1 MNVIVIGSGAR
12 EHALCR
18 ILDKS
23 YLCEKVFCFP
33 GNYGISQI
41 AECRNI
47 STKEDIIRECI
58 KINPDLV
65 VVGPENYL
73 SENIAGELRNN
84 GLNVFGPDSKGAKLE
99 SSKEFMKEF
108 CQSHDIAT
116 AKSQTFVDFE
126 KAKNYLMSFSGP
138 IVVKYDG
145 LAAGKG
151 VFVCADTNEAIEAC
165 ERVFINKE
173 FNQENNKVVIEDFI
187 EGRELSFFTIT
198 DGEDY
203 LNFGSAQDYKRIGDN
218 DTGPNTGGMGT
229 ISPAPILEEELNNI
243 IQEEIVKKTING
255 LKHDNIAFQGVI
267 FFGIIVNE
275 YNQPYLLEYN
285 TRFGDP
291 EIQSISLRVKSDF
304 LALLHSTAT
313 KNLKYSRIEFYE
325 NKKSICLILA
335 TKGYPENYPKNT
347 EIRNISKFENNDD
360 FYIFHAA
367 TKLIDNKIFSNGGRV
382 LSIVASGNDYLECRK
397 KVYEIAD
404 MIDWPEKY
412 YRSDIGANF

>member
-58 KINPDLV
+58 KINPDLI

-126 KAKNYLMSFSGP
+126 KAKNYLMSFNGP

-151 VFVCADTNEAIEAC
+151 VFVCTDTNEAIEAC
-165 ERVFINKE
+165 KRVFINKE

-229 ISPAPILEEELNNI
+229 ISPAPILEEELNKI

-255 LKHDNIAFQGVI
+255 LKHDNITFQGVI

-304 LALLHSTAT
+304 LSLLHSTAT
-313 KNLKYSRIEFYE
+313 KNLKYAKIEFYE
-325 NKKSICLILA
+325 NKNRNEITEFIDRNNKVRKARLLTWIPGRIWGSVNPQSDKLRFILGEKSGIMTSLLN
-335 TKGYPENYPKNT
+335 GFEHNMS
-347 EIRNISKFENNDD
+347 ERKF
-360 FYIFHAA
+360 A
-367 TKLIDNKIFSNGGRV
+367 FSYTHLR
-382 LSIVASGNDYLECRK
+382 AHETRGNLVCRLLL
-397 KVYEIAD
+397 
-404 MIDWPEKY
+404 
-412 YRSDIGANF
+412 

>member
-41 AECRNI
+41 AESRNI

-58 KINPDLV
+58 KINPDLI

-99 SSKEFMKEF
+99 TSKEFMKEF

-126 KAKNYLMSFSGP
+126 KAKNYLESFNGP

-151 VFVCADTNEAIEAC
+151 VFVCANTNEAIEAC
-165 ERVFINKE
+165 KRIFINKE

-229 ISPAPILEEELNNI
+229 ISPAPILEENLNKI
-243 IQEEIVKKTING
+243 IQQT
-255 LKHDNIAFQGVI
+255 
-267 FFGIIVNE
+267 
-275 YNQPYLLEYN
+275 
-285 TRFGDP
+285 
-291 EIQSISLRVKSDF
+291 
-304 LALLHSTAT
+304 
-313 KNLKYSRIEFYE
+313 
-325 NKKSICLILA
+325 
-335 TKGYPENYPKNT
+335 
-347 EIRNISKFENNDD
+347 
-360 FYIFHAA
+360 
-367 TKLIDNKIFSNGGRV
+367 
-382 LSIVASGNDYLECRK
+382 
-397 KVYEIAD
+397 
-404 MIDWPEKY
+404 
-412 YRSDIGANF
+412 

>member
-1 MNVIVIGSGAR
+1 MNVIVVGSGAR

-18 ILDKS
+18 ILHKS

-33 GNYGISQI
+33 GNYGISKI
-41 AECRNI
+41 AECKDI
-47 STKEDIIRECI
+47 STKEDIIEECV
-58 KINPDLV
+58 KINPDLI

-73 SENIAGELRNN
+73 SENLAGELRNK
-84 GLNVFGPDSKGAKLE
+84 GLNVFGPNSEGAKLE
-99 SSKEFMKEF
+99 SSKDFMKEF
-108 CQSHDIAT
+108 CQSHHIPT
-116 AKSQTFVDFE
+116 AKSQTFVEFE
-126 KAKNYLMSFSGP
+126 KARHYLESFDGP

-151 VFVCADTNEAIEAC
+151 VFVCKNTNEAVEAC
-165 ERVFINKE
+165 KRIFIHKE
-173 FNQENNKVVIEDFI
+173 FNQESNKIVIEEFI
-187 EGRELSFFTIT
+187 KGKELSFFTIT
-198 DGEDY
+198 DGNDY

-229 ISPAPILEEELNNI
+229 ISPAPILKDNLNTL
-243 IQEEIVKKTING
+243 IQEQIVQKTING
-255 LKHDNIAFQGVI
+255 LQKDNISFQGVI

-275 YNQPYLLEYN
+275 HNQPFLLEYN

-304 LALLHSTAT
+304 LSLLHSTAT
-313 KNLKYSRIEFYE
+313 KNLKYANIELYE

-347 EIRNISKFENNDD
+347 EIKNINEFKNDDD

-367 TKLIDNKIFSNGGRV
+367 TKLIDNKVFSNGGRV
-382 LSIVASGNDYLECRK
+382 LSIVASGNEYSECRK
-397 KVYEIAD
+397 KVYEIAEK
-404 MIDWPEKY
+404 INWPEKY
-412 YRSDIGANF
+412 YRTDIGAKI

>member
-58 KINPDLV
+58 KINPDLI

-126 KAKNYLMSFSGP
+126 KAKNYLESFNGP

-151 VFVCADTNEAIEAC
+151 VFVCANTNEAIEAC
-165 ERVFINKE
+165 KRIFINKE

-229 ISPAPILEEELNNI
+229 ISPAPILENNLNTI

-255 LKHDNIAFQGVI
+255 LKQDNIAC
-267 FFGIIVNE
+267 
-275 YNQPYLLEYN
+275 LLY
-285 TRFGDP
+285 TSPSPRDP
-291 EIQSISLRVKSDF
+291 
-304 LALLHSTAT
+304 
-313 KNLKYSRIEFYE
+313 
-325 NKKSICLILA
+325 
-335 TKGYPENYPKNT
+335 
-347 EIRNISKFENNDD
+347 
-360 FYIFHAA
+360 
-367 TKLIDNKIFSNGGRV
+367 
-382 LSIVASGNDYLECRK
+382 
-397 KVYEIAD
+397 
-404 MIDWPEKY
+404 
-412 YRSDIGANF
+412 

>member
-58 KINPDLV
+58 KINPDLI

-126 KAKNYLMSFSGP
+126 KAKNYLESFNGP

-165 ERVFINKE
+165 ERVFIKKE

-198 DGEDY
+198 DGKDY

-229 ISPAPILEEELNNI
+229 ISPAPILKDNLNTI

-255 LKHDNIAFQGVI
+255 LKQDNIAFQGVI

-304 LALLHSTAT
+304 LSLLLS
-313 KNLKYSRIEFYE
+313 
-325 NKKSICLILA
+325 LIH
-335 TKGYPENYPKNT
+335 
-347 EIRNISKFENNDD
+347 I
-360 FYIFHAA
+360 
-367 TKLIDNKIFSNGGRV
+367 
-382 LSIVASGNDYLECRK
+382 
-397 KVYEIAD
+397 
-404 MIDWPEKY
+404 
-412 YRSDIGANF
+412 

>member
-18 ILDKS
+18 LISKS
-23 YLCEKVFCFP
+23 YLCDQLYCFP

-41 AECRNI
+41 AICRDISSIEEITNECKNI
-47 STKEDIIRECI
+47 K
-58 KINPDLV
+58 PDLIV
-65 VVGPENYL
+65 IGPENYL
-73 SENIAGELRNN
+73 SENLAGKLRDLNF
-84 GLNVFGPDSKGAKLE
+84 NVFGPDEIGAKLE
-99 SSKEFMKEF
+99 SSKKFMKEF
-108 CQSHDIAT
+108 CKSYDIPT
-116 AKSQTFVDFE
+116 AKSETFTNFND
-126 KAKNYLMSFSGP
+126 AKNYLDLHDGP

-151 VFVCADTNEAIEAC
+151 VFVCDNKHEAIDAC
-165 ERVFINKE
+165 EKIFVQKF
-173 FNQENNKVVIEDFI
+173 FNHHENTVII
-187 EGRELSFFTIT
+187 EECLKGKELSYFTIT
-198 DGEDY
+198 DGKDY
-203 LNFGSAQDYKRIGDN
+203 LNFESAQDYKRIGEG

-229 ISPAPILEEELNNI
+229 VSPAPILDEQLEDKINN
-243 IQEEIVKKTING
+243 QIVKKTIDG
-255 LKHDNIAFQGVI
+255 LQKEKINFQGVI
-267 FFGIIVNE
+267 FFGIMVDNL
-275 YNQPYLLEYN
+275 NQPYLLEYN

-291 EIQSISLRVKSDF
+291 EIQSISLRLKSDF
-304 LALLHSTAT
+304 LHLIHASAT
-313 KNLKYSRIEFYE
+313 KNLSFANLEFYQ

>member
-33 GNYGISQI
+33 GNYGIGQI
-41 AECRNI
+41 AECKNI

-58 KINPDLV
+58 KINPDLI

-126 KAKNYLMSFSGP
+126 KAKNYLESLNGP

-151 VFVCADTNEAIEAC
+151 VFVCTDTNEAIEAC
-165 ERVFINKE
+165 KRVFINKE

-229 ISPAPILEEELNNI
+229 ISPAPILEDNLNTI

-255 LKHDNIAFQGVI
+255 LKQDNIAFQGVI

-304 LALLHSTAT
+304 LSLLHSTAT
-313 KNLKYSRIEFYE
+313 KNLKYANIEFYE

-335 TKGYPENYPKNT
+335 TKGYPENYPENT

-382 LSIVASGNDYLECRK
+382 LSIVASGSDYQECRK